1 MLDLVLEKR
10 SVAFRISVK
19 SIVSVMLVV
28 LAVALPQIVH
38 AVGGSH
44 AASVWMPMYAPALLA
59 GCLLGWQWGLGVG
72 IASPLISFGF
82 TTLAL
87 GTGMPRAAGLPYYV
101 LELAA
106 YGLISG
112 LFTKNI
118 RKNAWL
124 AFPAVIAAQ
133 VSGRVVYLIYNLI
146 AGRSFLSLWG
156 NIQTGLTGLYLQA
169 ILVPLLVI
177 VLAYALKRDREEN
190 ENGIESDVE

>member
-1 MLDLVLEKR
+1 MLDLVLSKR
-10 SVAFRISVK
+10 SFAFRTSVK
-19 SIVSVMLVV
+19 SAISVLLVV
-28 LAVALPQIVH
+28 LAVALPQIAH
-38 AVGGSH
+38 AAGGTA

-72 IASPLISFGF
+72 IASPLVSFGI

-112 LFTKNI
+112 LFAKKIQKNV
-118 RKNAWL
+118 WL
-124 AFPAVIAAQ
+124 AFPAVISAQ
-133 VSGRVVYLIYNLI
+133 VSGRAVYLVYNLI
-146 AGRSFLSLWG
+146 AGRDFISLWG

-169 ILVPLLVI
+169 LLVPLLVI
-177 VLAYALKRDREEN
+177 VLAYAIKRDRQNEE
-190 ENGIESDVE
+190 

>member
-1 MLDLVLEKR
+1 MLDSVLKKR
-10 SVAFRISVK
+10 SFAFRISVK
-19 SIVSVMLVV
+19 SGVSCLLVV

-38 AVGGSH
+38 AAGGTA

-72 IASPLISFGF
+72 ILSPLISFGF

-112 LFTKNI
+112 LFAKKIQENVW
-118 RKNAWL
+118 A
-124 AFPAVIAAQ
+124 AFPAVLLAQ
-133 VSGRVVYLIYNLI
+133 VSGRTVYLIYNLI
-146 AGRSFLSLWG
+146 AGRKFLALWG

-177 VLAYALKRDREEN
+177 ALAYFLKRNRKEN
-190 ENGIESDVE
+190 ETE

>member
-1 MLDLVLEKR
+1 MLDLVLKKR
-10 SVAFRISVK
+10 SIAFRISVK
-19 SIVSVMLVV
+19 GSIAFLLVA

-38 AVGGSH
+38 AASGAS

-72 IASPLISFGF
+72 IASPLVSFGF

-112 LFTKNI
+112 LFAKKIQKNV
-118 RKNAWL
+118 WL

-146 AGRSFLSLWG
+146 AGRSFLSLWS

-169 ILVPLLVI
+169 ILVPLAVI
-177 VLAYALKRDREEN
+177 VLAFALKRDREEN
-190 ENGIESDVE
+190 EAE

>member
-1 MLDLVLEKR
+1 MLDLVLAKR
-10 SVAFRISVK
+10 SFAFRISVK
-19 SIVSVMLVV
+19 CSVSVLLIV

-38 AVGGSH
+38 AVGGT
-44 AASVWMPMYAPALLA
+44 AAAAVWMPLYAPALLA

-72 IASPLISFGF
+72 VMSPVISFGF

-87 GTGMPRAAGLPYYV
+87 GRGMPRAAGLPYYI

-112 LFTKNI
+112 LFAKKIQKNS
-118 RKNAWL
+118 WV
-124 AFPAVIAAQ
+124 AFPAVLAAQ
-133 VSGRVVYLIYNLI
+133 VSGRAVYVIYNLI
-146 AGRSFLSLWG
+146 AGRSFLSLWS

-190 ENGIESDVE
+190 ATE